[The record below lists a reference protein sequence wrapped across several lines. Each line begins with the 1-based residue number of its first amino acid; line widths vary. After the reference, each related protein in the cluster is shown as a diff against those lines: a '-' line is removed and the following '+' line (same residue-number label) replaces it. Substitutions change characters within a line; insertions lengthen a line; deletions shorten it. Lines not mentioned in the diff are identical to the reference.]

1 MGGDLSVIL
10 KSLSCESWANQAPSH
25 LKCKCPSC
33 CECDLS
39 GNEGFDESDNDND
52 NDNNDNIEERSNT
65 SKSSHMSR
73 KSSKKLTTSRKH
85 SKNNLNDK

>member
-10 KSLSCESWANQAPSH
+10 KSLSCETWANHAPSH
-25 LKCKCPSC
+25 LKCSCPSC

-39 GNEGFDESDNDND
+39 GGEESNADTDND
-52 NDNNDNIEERSNT
+52 DNNDERSNT
-65 SKSSHMSR
+65 SKSSNTSR
-73 KSSKKLTTSRKH
+73 KSSKKLTNSRKH